1 MNTNSFL
8 PLKTTTV
15 SPDEMGERCHAFYEL
30 MQQRRSVR
38 FFSEQPVDKK
48 IIEHLILTAG
58 TAPSGAHKQ
67 PWTFCAVSDPSLKK
81 AIREA
86 AEKEEYLNYH
96 GRMSESW
103 LKDLAPLGTD
113 WQKPFLEVAPWL
125 IVVFKKSWEQQGAE
139 RQKCY
144 YASESVGIATGI
156 LLAAIHNAGL
166 VALTH
171 TPSPMSFLQDLL
183 KRPDNERPFLLI
195 PVGYPAADAVVP
207 NLQRKALDEI
217 AVFY

>member
-1 MNTNSFL
+1 MVVLFLMMNTNSFL

-15 SPDEMGERCHAFYEL
+15 SPDEMGERCHSFYKL

-67 PWTFCAVSDPSLKK
+67 PWTFCAVSNPNLKT

-96 GRMSESW
+96 GRMSDSW
-103 LKDLAPLGTD
+103 LKDLTPLGTD
-113 WQKPFLEVAPWL
+113 WKKPFLEIAPWL
-125 IVVFKKSWEQQGAE
+125 IVVLKNPGSSKERKDKSATMPASRWELPPE
-139 RQKCY
+139 Y
-144 YASESVGIATGI
+144 Y
-156 LLAAIHNAGL
+156 L
-166 VALTH
+166 
-171 TPSPMSFLQDLL
+171 
-183 KRPDNERPFLLI
+183 RPFTM
-195 PVGYPAADAVVP
+195 PAWS
-207 NLQRKALDEI
+207 L
-217 AVFY
+217 

>member
-8 PLKTTTV
+8 PLNPAKV
-15 SPDEMGERCHAFYEL
+15 SPHEVEERTRSFYEQ

-38 FFSEQPVDKK
+38 FFSDQAVDKK
-48 IIEHLILTAG
+48 VIEHLILTAG

-67 PWTFCAVSDPSLKK
+67 PWTFCAVSNPTLKT

-96 GRMSESW
+96 GRMSDDW
-103 LKDLAPLGTD
+103 LKDLSPLGTD
-113 WQKPFLEVAPWL
+113 WQKPFLEIAPWL
-125 IVVFKKSWEQQGAE
+125 IVVFKKAWEQQGAE

-144 YASESVGIATGI
+144 YVSESVGIATGI
-156 LLAAIHNAGL
+156 LLAAIHHAGL

-171 TPSPMSFLQDLL
+171 TPSPMNFLQDLL

-207 NLQRKALDEI
+207 NLHRKELDEI
-217 AVFY
+217 AFFY